1 MRHPT
6 LPTHLQATNM
16 VQWYPG
22 HIAKA
27 ERDLKDQL
35 KAVDIVL
42 EVRGGGSSAHANLLA
57 PAPLRLVAHRRDH

>member
-1 MRHPT
+1 
-6 LPTHLQATNM
+6 M

-42 EVRGGGSSAHANLLA
+42 EVGGRAVFACDAGIGA
-57 PAPLRLVAHRRDH
+57 